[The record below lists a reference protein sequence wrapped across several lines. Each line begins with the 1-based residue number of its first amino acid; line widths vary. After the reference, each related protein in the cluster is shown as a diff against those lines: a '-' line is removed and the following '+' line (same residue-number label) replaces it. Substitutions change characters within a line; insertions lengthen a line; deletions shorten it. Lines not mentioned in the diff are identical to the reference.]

1 LATVANSRINIMPPR
16 IIAIEEH
23 FWTPELV
30 ARRRN
35 VEKVNPKAVERLG
48 ELGELRLAE
57 MDAAGIDLQVLSEAE
72 PGAQNLAPDEAL
84 PLARLSN
91 DRLFEAVKRHP
102 DRLAGFA
109 TLPTSDPPAA
119 AKELER
125 AVKELRFRGATVHG
139 SSRGRFL
146 DEHAFWPIFECAQ
159 MLDVPI
165 YLHPCTPQP
174 AVFETYYKDYPLL
187 GRAALGFAIEMSV
200 QAMRLVV
207 SGLFDEFPRLKIIL
221 GHLGEGLPFLLWR
234 ADDTYAR
241 RGTLRRR
248 VRDYFIEHFHITTA
262 GNFSHP
268 ALQCTIA
275 EMGVERVLFAVDWP
289 FQPNGPAVD
298 FIRRAAVSQ
307 DAREQI
313 FGRNAERLLRI

>member
-1 LATVANSRINIMPPR
+1 MAAR

-30 ARRRN
+30 ALRRN

-48 ELGELRLAE
+48 ELGPLRLAE
-57 MDAAGIDLQVLSEAE
+57 MDAAGIDMQVLSEAE
-72 PGAQNLAPDEAL
+72 PGAQNLAPAEAV

-102 DRLAGFA
+102 GRLAGFA
-109 TLPTSDPPAA
+109 TLPTSDPAAA

-125 AVKELRFRGATVHG
+125 TVRELSFRGATVHG
-139 SSRGRFL
+139 TSQGRFL
-146 DEHAFWPIFECAQ
+146 DERAFWPIFECAQ
-159 MLDVPI
+159 ALDVPI

-174 AVFETYYKDYPLL
+174 AVFETYYKDHPLL
-187 GRAALGFAIEMSV
+187 GRAALGFAIEMAV
-200 QAMRLVV
+200 EAMRLVV
-207 SGLFDEFPRLKIIL
+207 GGVFDQFPKLKIIL

-234 ADDTYAR
+234 VDDTYAR
-241 RGTLRRR
+241 RGKLARS
-248 VRDYFIEHFHITTA
+248 VREYFRDHFHITTA
-262 GNFSHP
+262 GNFSQP

-275 EMGVERVLFAVDWP
+275 EMGVERILFAVDWP
-289 FQPNGPAVD
+289 FQQNGAAVE
-298 FIRRAAVSQ
+298 FIRQAEVSD

-313 FGRNAERLLRI
+313 FGGNARKLLRI